1 MRHIVNTTFGRNK
14 KLSTT
19 FGRNCHN
26 LIYTRLILGNLKI
39 ALLLTSNE
47 ARLIEMPE
55 AAILRIHVLMNA
67 NCRRNFDIFRRTFVV
82 DELSYS
88 TICCID
94 VLSYSTKCR
103 VDYMVFD

>member
-1 MRHIVNTTFGRNK
+1 MTIRRCDISSNTTFGQNK

-26 LIYTRLILGNLKI
+26 KIYTRLILGDLKI
-39 ALLLTSNE
+39 ALLLTSNK

-67 NCRRNFDIFRRTFVV
+67 NCQRNFDIFRWIVVV
-82 DELSYS
+82 D
-88 TICCID
+88 
-94 VLSYSTKCR
+94 
-103 VDYMVFD
+103 